1 MFEITWKNKKSKML
15 KKKSHHE
22 LRNLPLNFT
31 DECIKYPFLFSLL
44 KSIDQSIGCHWGELA
59 HKHNKNLEK
68 RKKWN
73 YCALLFFLQQRELRV
88 RKRRWGEKK
97 KKKERK
103 LWLRVDN
110 SYNVH
115 RDTRGNKRERIVVSA
130 ARTVHA
136 CRETTIRVKIKR
148 T

>member
-1 MFEITWKNKKSKML
+1 MELLRASFLLTTKRVEGEEKK
-15 KKKSHHE
+15 
-22 LRNLPLNFT
+22 
-31 DECIKYPFLFSLL
+31 
-44 KSIDQSIGCHWGELA
+44 
-59 HKHNKNLEK
+59 
-68 RKKWN
+68 
-73 YCALLFFLQQRELRV
+73 V
-88 RKRRWGEKK
+88 RGKK

-115 RDTRGNKRERIVVSA
+115 RDTRGNKRKRIVVSA